1 LLKVVLPL
9 KVFTAEKVIE
19 LVQWVQLK
27 NYRAYLSHRK
37 KKINK
42 YL

>member
-9 KVFTAEKVIE
+9 KEFKTEEVIE
-19 LVQWVQLK
+19 LVRWVQMK
-27 NYRAYLSHRK
+27 NHRAYLSHRK
-37 KKINK
+37 KKINE